1 MGVIAFGQARDGV
14 MEAGQTGRARDA
26 LEERRRDLRRELD
39 EVYRRIAKAEKRLL
53 RVERQQAVLA
63 ERRRRLG

>member
-1 MGVIAFGQARDGV
+1 